1 MKKILVIAVLSL
13 LLNGKSFAGFDGK
26 GEITLSSNAIDNFIA
41 YLRGDTTRLSS
52 STQNKPMVFW
62 ITLDGSRTSW
72 WYCPHGQCQDTRPA
86 YEKKK
91 CERDTGKEC
100 ARFAK
105 GRYVKWKNDIN
116 PGRGNES
123 KFNSKWNDTEII
135 AKLTALGFTS
145 SSASTSKKIT
155 KKQSSDI
162 TAQLKSLKKLL
173 DDGVLSKDEFEK
185 AKKKILN

>member
-13 LLNGKSFAGFDGK
+13 LLNGKSFAGPDGK
-26 GEITLSSNAIDNFIA
+26 GEITLSKNSINNFIA
-41 YLRGDTTRLSS
+41 YLKGGIGTST
-52 STQNKPMVFW
+52 STQNKPMVLW
-62 ITLDGSRTSW
+62 ISLDGNNTYW

-86 YEKKK
+86 YEKKE
-91 CERDTGKEC
+91 CERATGKEC

-123 KFNSKWNDTEII
+123 KFNSKWSDTEII
-135 AKLTALGFTS
+135 AKLTELGFTS
-145 SSASTSKKIT
+145 SSASTSKKTT

-162 TAQLKSLKKLL
+162 TAQLKSLKELL

-185 AKKKILN
+185 AKKKLLN